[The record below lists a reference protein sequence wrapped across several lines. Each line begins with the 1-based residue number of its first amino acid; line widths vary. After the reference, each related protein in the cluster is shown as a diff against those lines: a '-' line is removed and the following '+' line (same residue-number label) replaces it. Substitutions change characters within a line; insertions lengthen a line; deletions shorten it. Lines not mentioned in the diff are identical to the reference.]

1 MQLIKNALI
10 TLLQVFVLA
19 GIWFL
24 SDWLVTTFA
33 IPLPANLTG
42 MLLLLGALMLK
53 IVRADWL
60 RRGAAW
66 LLAEMLLFF
75 VPAVVAVV
83 NYQDLLLQEG
93 GKIMVVLIL
102 STAMVIAST
111 AWVVDKVYR
120 FEVKMARRRSN
131 HHHTHHPDLKPE
143 C

>member
-1 MQLIKNALI
+1 MQLIKNALL

-131 HHHTHHPDLKPE
+131 QHHTHHPDLKPE

>member
-1 MQLIKNALI
+1 MQLIKNVLL

-53 IVRADWL
+53 IIRADWL

-83 NYQDLLLQEG
+83 NYQDLLLREG

-131 HHHTHHPDLKPE
+131 HHTHHPDLKPE

>member
-1 MQLIKNALI
+1 MQLIKNALL

-53 IVRADWL
+53 IIRADWL

-83 NYQDLLLQEG
+83 NYQDLLLREG

-131 HHHTHHPDLKPE
+131 HHTHHPDLKPE

>member
-1 MQLIKNALI
+1 MQLIKNAFL

-120 FEVKMARRRSN
+120 FEIKMARRRSN
-131 HHHTHHPDLKPE
+131 HHTHHPDLKPE

>member
-1 MQLIKNALI
+1 MQLIKNALL

-120 FEVKMARRRSN
+120 FEIKMARRRSN
-131 HHHTHHPDLKPE
+131 HHAHHPDLKPE